1 MPRKG
6 LTREEIVGA
15 AAALAEQK
23 GAENLTL
30 RELADALGVKTAS
43 LYNHLQGLPELNA
56 RLAELAL
63 DRMMQTLEEATAG
76 KAGTAAL
83 RALAAATAILRA
95 NSPRSTAR
103 WCRCRASPT
112 RS

>member
-30 RELADALGVKTAS
+30 RELADAGGGTTPEGGGEPPDARGVA
-43 LYNHLQGLPELNA
+43 
-56 RLAELAL
+56 
-63 DRMMQTLEEATAG
+63 
-76 KAGTAAL
+76 
-83 RALAAATAILRA
+83 
-95 NSPRSTAR
+95 PR
-103 WCRCRASPT
+103 
-112 RS
+112 

>member
-43 LYNHLQGLPELNA
+43 LYLSLIHISMCISDRLP
-56 RLAELAL
+56 
-63 DRMMQTLEEATAG
+63 T
-76 KAGTAAL
+76 
-83 RALAAATAILRA
+83 
-95 NSPRSTAR
+95 PP
-103 WCRCRASPT
+103 W
-112 RS
+112 